1 MVRSLVFIERASR
14 LIILK
19 KFIYLYAVIIN
30 RLPSISASSVTVP
43 GHVSAEEV
51 YLLCIRFLL
60 ACTARNLA
68 FFKILL
74 FFVLFNELF
83 TSKCV

>member
-19 KFIYLYAVIIN
+19 KFIHLYAVIIN
-30 RLPSISASSVTVP
+30 RLPSISGSSVTVP

-51 YLLCIRFLL
+51 YLCIRFLL

-83 TSKCV
+83 MSKCV

>member
-30 RLPSISASSVTVP
+30 RLPSISGSSVTVP

-51 YLLCIRFLL
+51 YLCIRFLL

-83 TSKCV
+83 MSKCV

>member
-1 MVRSLVFIERASR
+1 MVRFLVFIERASR

-19 KFIYLYAVIIN
+19 KFIHLYAVIIN
-30 RLPSISASSVTVP
+30 RLPSISGSSVTVP

-51 YLLCIRFLL
+51 YLCIRFLL

-83 TSKCV
+83 MSKCV

>member
-30 RLPSISASSVTVP
+30 RLPSISGSSVTVP

-51 YLLCIRFLL
+51 YLCIRFLL